1 MWDDWVFALSPTGA
15 RWVNI
20 IIIIKIINNL
30 HRMRSV
36 LKTLHGFTEK
46 VIAERKKEL
55 EEKRA
60 DDQDEEVMR
69 MRVILILMPRGGVK
83 KWWNSIH

>member
-1 MWDDWVFALSPTGA
+1 
-15 RWVNI
+15 
-20 IIIIKIINNL
+20 
-30 HRMRSV
+30 MRSV

-60 DDQDEEVMR
+60 DNQDEEVMR

>member
-1 MWDDWVFALSPTGA
+1 
-15 RWVNI
+15 
-20 IIIIKIINNL
+20 
-30 HRMRSV
+30 MRSV

-55 EEKRA
+55 EEKRV

-69 MRVILILMPRGGVK
+69 MRVILIMMTRGGVK
-83 KWWNSIH
+83 KRWNSIHLYSKHVLIFSLAVNFQLFLCLP